1 MFRKQ
6 VGSRSAETS
15 GTWKS
20 LGNLMVFCLFEVMGH
35 LNLHRPTTS
44 KVTIN
49 LLKKNTGYEGTSR
62 WRRCCLAEC
71 DPNSHPFWGI
81 PQGLGCVNHFGVVS
95 MFDLH
100 KFWRYKHD
108 VFVPTS
114 NLGIGIRPASWCT
127 MAMNEFSE
135 AFIPPVAPF
144 LSCPAV
150 WEVDWVIVNW
160 CKLQPMYRLTL
171 PLSMYTWIYTV
182 IHTCPVFMYIYK

>member
-1 MFRKQ
+1 
-6 VGSRSAETS
+6 
-15 GTWKS
+15 
-20 LGNLMVFCLFEVMGH
+20 MGH

-49 LLKKNTGYEGTSR
+49 LLKKNTGYTH
-62 WRRCCLAEC
+62 WRDNQVATVVAWLNAT
-71 DPNSHPFWGI
+71 PNSHPFWGI

-95 MFDLH
+95 MFELH

-114 NLGIGIRPASWCT
+114 NLGTGIRPASWCT

-135 AFIPPVAPF
+135 AFIPTVAPF
-144 LSCPAV
+144 LFCPAV

-171 PLSMYTWIYTV
+171 HLSV
-182 IHTCPVFMYIYK
+182 